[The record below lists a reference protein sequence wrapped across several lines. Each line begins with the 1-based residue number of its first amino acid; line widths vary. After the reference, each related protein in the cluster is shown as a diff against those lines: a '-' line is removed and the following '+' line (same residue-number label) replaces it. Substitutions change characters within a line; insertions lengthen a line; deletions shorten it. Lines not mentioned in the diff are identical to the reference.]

1 MIWVWSRDISPVTT
15 AGYISLQVVTT
26 LMMSDTASITIS
38 QRNNSLYRSGNWPLS
53 FVSVCY
59 HREAI
64 HEPSVVYFVISISLD
79 ALFQCI
85 RIVVVFGDF
94 VTIYYALYVRHNKLV
109 IPVVHCTYICTNVLS
124 CKTVI
129 KPCVKI
135 HTFILWHDMPHWG
148 TFTVSLKAMH
158 VHYVIFIA

>member
-1 MIWVWSRDISPVTT
+1 MYLSTSCYNANDEWYGFNHHQSEKQFI
-15 AGYISLQVVTT
+15 
-26 LMMSDTASITIS
+26 IS
-38 QRNNSLYRSGNWPLS
+38 QRELATI
-53 FVSVCY
+53 FVLVCY
-59 HREAI
+59 HMEAI

-124 CKTVI
+124 CKTVY
-129 KPCVKI
+129 KALCRFI
-135 HTFILWHDMPHWG
+135 HLFFDTICLTGEPLQH
-148 TFTVSLKAMH
+148 L
-158 VHYVIFIA
+158 

>member
-15 AGYISLQVVTT
+15 AGCISLQVVTT

-79 ALFQCI
+79 ALFNVYI

-94 VTIYYALYVRHNKLV
+94 VTIYYALCVHVRHNKLTSNTGSTLLIQMYCHV
-109 IPVVHCTYICTNVLS
+109 KQY
-124 CKTVI
+124 I
-129 KPCVKI
+129 KPCVDSCI
-135 HTFILWHDMPHWG
+135 YSF
-148 TFTVSLKAMH
+148 
-158 VHYVIFIA
+158 VII